1 VSLWDCVDAT
11 SVKIELKLSKRER
24 VRSKAEDLEICWM
37 EGKADGP
44 AALFLP
50 AGGCGWISV
59 SVCVFS
65 YVCVYMGHRVT
76 PARSLF

>member
-1 VSLWDCVDAT
+1 
-11 SVKIELKLSKRER
+11 VKIELKLSKRER

-50 AGGCGWISV
+50 GWISV

-76 PARSLF
+76 PALSLF